1 MNSARMKL
9 RTRNSQWLCKASD
22 MQRREVVNIHIRD
35 RTNRKINVSVSR
47 GKLTFAVI
55 LIASGILMITKPVYR
70 KKEEVS
76 DDEYELCPYFIE
88 RGS

>member
-9 RTRNSQWLCKASD
+9 KTRNSQWLCKTYD

-35 RTNRKINVSVSR
+35 RTNRKNKVSVSR
-47 GKLTFAVI
+47 SKLTFAVV
-55 LIASGILMITKPVYR
+55 LIASGILMITKAVFR
-70 KKEEVS
+70 EKEEAEN
-76 DDEYELCPYFIE
+76 DEPVLCPYFIE